1 MVFLGVL
8 VETTA
13 MTISVTSEGLSE
25 PHSRCESLLS
35 VTHVSRCDWQSLFGL
50 MFFVT
55 SCVRPAHLFMCSLL
69 YTLRS
74 YWLSQYCLLSSVN
87 YSDLHWWYHFLPH
100 YNGVSIIK
108 TAPWLDDR
116 LFLST
121 DACSTGAGAYFN
133 GQYFHTPFP

>member
-55 SCVRPAHLFMCSLL
+55 SCVRPAHLFVLT
-69 YTLRS
+69 TLHPKIV
-74 YWLSQYCLLSSVN
+74 LV
-87 YSDLHWWYHFLPH
+87 
-100 YNGVSIIK
+100 VSILPAFK
-108 TAPWLDDR
+108 
-116 LFLST
+116 
-121 DACSTGAGAYFN
+121 C
-133 GQYFHTPFP
+133 